1 MEGSHIS
8 LLRYKFESKNRGRDS
23 YRRHKSSPK
32 EIDRLENFR
41 LVSERV
47 NLRTWAKLRQLLAHS
62 GLKSNNVE
70 IRACIGHK
78 LDKSRR
84 EKNGRRCHART
95 ERTNEE
101 GKTERKQYY
110 THITVWR
117 GAVVVQAELCIYSSL
132 KRLPVAPTASLPDF
146 LEFCGVR
153 RSAAIPWRIAFLHTK
168 RITVPSWHPEG
179 HESTARRRMLENRIE
194 HSLFHICQHDQRR
207 NFIHQLLSLNEKSF
221 VMQYDLRSP
230 SILFYFIG
238 ISNNHGEILS
248 TCC

>member
-95 ERTNEE
+95 ARTNEE

-117 GAVVVQAELCIYSSL
+117 GAVLCKPSYAFTQA
-132 KRLPVAPTASLPDF
+132 
-146 LEFCGVR
+146 
-153 RSAAIPWRIAFLHTK
+153 
-168 RITVPSWHPEG
+168 
-179 HESTARRRMLENRIE
+179 
-194 HSLFHICQHDQRR
+194 
-207 NFIHQLLSLNEKSF
+207 
-221 VMQYDLRSP
+221 
-230 SILFYFIG
+230 
-238 ISNNHGEILS
+238 
-248 TCC
+248 